1 MTLISLEK
9 WKLRADVRIMN
20 QLTHN
25 LLQYKI
31 RHVISITIGL
41 KIKLNSGLNAG
52 MRARNTNTTRY
63 KIEMLIHTL

>member
-1 MTLISLEK
+1 
-9 WKLRADVRIMN
+9 MN